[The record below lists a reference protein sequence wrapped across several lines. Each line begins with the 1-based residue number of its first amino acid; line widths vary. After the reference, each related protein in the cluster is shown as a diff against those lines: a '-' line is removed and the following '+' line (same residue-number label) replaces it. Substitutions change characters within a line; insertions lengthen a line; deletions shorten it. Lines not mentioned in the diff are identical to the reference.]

1 MEEKT
6 PEQEMIEEASDIESS
21 AGEEEVAEQDGEQ
34 TAATEEL
41 SDEEVAKQDGEQTAA
56 TEELSDEE
64 VAEQDGEQTAATEEL
79 SDEEVAEQDGEQ
91 AAATEELS
99 DEELRAII
107 EVLLL
112 VSDKPI
118 SIPKIKDIVGGAGA
132 KKIKEL
138 IAQSQERLL
147 ESGFPYQIRE
157 IGGGYVLAT
166 LPQYSKWIRKLHSPK
181 TKATKLSQAALE
193 TLAVVAY
200 KQPVT
205 RGEIEAIRG
214 VNVDSTLRT
223 LLEKRLA
230 EIVGYK
236 DVIGKPATYGT
247 TSEVLLHFGLN
258 TITDLPSIDEL
269 RRSDQEK

>member
-6 PEQEMIEEASDIESS
+6 PEREPAEEVVDIESS
-21 AGEEEVAEQDGEQ
+21 AEEKEVADQDADQSPPADG
-34 TAATEEL
+34 L
-41 SDEEVAKQDGEQTAA
+41 SDED
-56 TEELSDEE
+56 
-64 VAEQDGEQTAATEEL
+64 
-79 SDEEVAEQDGEQ
+79 
-91 AAATEELS
+91 
-99 DEELRAII
+99 LRAVI

-112 VSDKPI
+112 VSDKPLTI
-118 SIPKIKDIVGGAGA
+118 AKIKDIVGGIGS

-147 ESGFPYQIRE
+147 ASEFPYQIRE
-157 IGGGYVLAT
+157 IGGGFMLAT
-166 LPQYSKWIRKLHSPK
+166 LPQYSMWIRKLHSPK

-214 VNVDSTLRT
+214 VNVDSTLKT

-247 TSEVLLHFGLN
+247 TSEFLLHFGLN
-258 TITDLPSIDEL
+258 AITDLPSIDEL
-269 RRSDQEK
+269 RRSDPEQ